1 MMKNRGRLMINIGL
15 LAIIVIIVGY
25 QLIWFI
31 IGWEKS
37 PISLKYEEIE
47 SIIIYDNHQV
57 ITGEES
63 NLLTGSDARKFLE
76 NMQAIRFKETE
87 LGEAMAGGIEFF
99 VEINYKDGMKTTIMI
114 TSDEKSFIIRCDGVS
129 KKYLVTEYSSEVIEK
144 FVKK

>member
-15 LAIIVIIVGY
+15 
-25 QLIWFI
+25 
-31 IGWEKS
+31 
-37 PISLKYEEIE
+37 KYEEIE
-47 SIIIYDNHQV
+47 SIILYDNHQV
-57 ITGEES
+57 ITGEEG
-63 NLLTGSDARKFLE
+63 NLLTENDARKFLE
-76 NMQAIRFKETE
+76 NMRAIRFKETE

-129 KKYLVTEYSSEVIEK
+129 KKYLVTEYSSEFIEK

>member
-1 MMKNRGRLMINIGL
+1 MKNRGRLMINIGL
-15 LAIIVIIVGY
+15 LAIIVIIAGC
-25 QLIWFI
+25 QLIWFTF
-31 IGWEKS
+31 GWRKP
-37 PISLKYEEIE
+37 PISVKYEEIE
-47 SIIIYDNHQV
+47 SIIIFDNHQV
-57 ITGEES
+57 ITGEEG
-63 NLLTGSDARKFLE
+63 NLLTENDARKFLE

-144 FVKK
+144 IVKK

>member
-57 ITGEES
+57 ITGEEG

>member
-15 LAIIVIIVGY
+15 LAIIVIIAGC

-57 ITGEES
+57 ITGEEG
-63 NLLTGSDARKFLE
+63 NLLTESEARKFLE

-129 KKYLVTEYSSEVIEK
+129 KKYLVTEYSSEFIEK